1 MKLKKID
8 LLQKKAQ
15 FRTLI
20 REFFSAQ
27 GFCEVVTPLL
37 VSNPGLEPN
46 ILYFETEFAPLMGR
60 GKKQKLYLPTSPE
73 YHLKK
78 VLSWGAPRIFEMTR
92 AFRNGEW
99 GKEHFPEFEML
110 EWYRQPGSYEDIAKD
125 VEALLKKIWN
135 AFHEKDSQE
144 NRLQSQENNQLGEIK
159 HYQVKDLF
167 LKHAGVNLDLPIESD
182 EFHQVFVEKIDPVLE
197 KENLVFLWNFPA
209 SLRALSKLD
218 EKDPRYCKRFEVY
231 WRGIE
236 LGNAF
241 DELVD
246 PQELRK
252 VCENDRQK
260 RLQKYG
266 KSPDLDE
273 AFIEAHYH
281 LEKNMGGIAMGVDR
295 LFQWAIGAEN
305 LSEVLLFESFNT
317 EESKKPQVID
327 K

>member
-1 MKLKKID
+1 MNLKKIE
-8 LLQKKAQ
+8 LLQNRAQ

-20 REFFSAQ
+20 REFFSTQ

-46 ILYFETEFAPLMGR
+46 ILYFETEFTPLMGR

-78 VLSWGAPRIFEMTR
+78 VLSWGAPKIFEMTR

-99 GKEHFPEFEML
+99 GREHFPEFEML
-110 EWYRQPGSYEDIAKD
+110 EWYRQPGSYEEIAKD
-125 VEALLKKIWN
+125 VEGLLKKLWN
-135 AFHEKDSQE
+135 AFKKNKTTPIE
-144 NRLQSQENNQLGEIK
+144 LGEIK

-167 LKHAGVNLDLPIESD
+167 LKHAQINLDHPIESD
-182 EFHQVFVEKIDPVLE
+182 EFHQIFVEKIDPVLE

-246 PQELRK
+246 VQELRK
-252 VCENDRQK
+252 VCESDRQK
-260 RLQKYG
+260 RLEKYA

-273 AFIEAHYH
+273 AFIEAHHY
-281 LEKNMGGIAMGVDR
+281 LAKNMGGIAMGIDR
-295 LFQWAIGAEN
+295 LFQWAVGAEN
-305 LSEVLLFESFNT
+305 LSEVLLFESLQS
-317 EESKKPQVID
+317 E
-327 K
+327 

>member
-1 MKLKKID
+1 MNLKKID
-8 LLQKKAQ
+8 LLQKRAQ

-20 REFFSAQ
+20 REFFSTQ

-78 VLSWGAPRIFEMTR
+78 VLSWGAPKVFELTR

-110 EWYRQPGSYEDIAKD
+110 EWYRQPGSYEEIAKD
-125 VEALLKKIWN
+125 VEELLKKIWD
-135 AFHEKDSQE
+135 AFQK
-144 NRLQSQENNQLGEIK
+144 NQANLSELGEIK

-167 LKHAGVNLDLPIESD
+167 LKHAQINLDHPLESD
-182 EFHQVFVEKIDPVLE
+182 EFHQIFVEKIDPVLE

-241 DELVD
+241 DELIDV
-246 PQELRK
+246 QELRK
-252 VCENDRQK
+252 VCESDRQK
-260 RLQKYG
+260 RLEKYA

-273 AFIEAHYH
+273 AFIEAHQH
-281 LEKNMGGIAMGVDR
+281 LEKNMGGIAMGIDR
-295 LFQWAIGAEN
+295 LFQWAVGADN
-305 LSEVLLFESFNT
+305 LSEVLLFESIQN
-317 EESKKPQVID
+317 
-327 K
+327 

>member
-1 MKLKKID
+1 MNFKKID
-8 LLQKKAQ
+8 LLQKRAQ

-20 REFFSAQ
+20 REFFSIQ

-78 VLSWGAPRIFEMTR
+78 VLSWGAPKIFEMTR

-110 EWYRQPGSYEDIAKD
+110 EWYRQPGSYEEIAKD
-125 VEALLKKIWN
+125 VEELLKKIWN
-135 AFHEKDSQE
+135 AFQK
-144 NRLQSQENNQLGEIK
+144 NQANLSELDEIK

-167 LKHAGVNLDLPIESD
+167 LKYAQINLDHPIESD
-182 EFHQVFVEKIDPVLE
+182 EFHKIFIEKIDPVLE

-241 DELVD
+241 DELIDV
-246 PQELRK
+246 QELRK
-252 VCENDRQK
+252 VCESDRQK
-260 RLQKYG
+260 RLEKYA

-273 AFIEAHYH
+273 AFIEAHQH
-281 LEKNMGGIAMGVDR
+281 LAKNMGGIAMGMDR
-295 LFQWAIGAEN
+295 LFQWAVGADN
-305 LSEVLLFESFNT
+305 LSEVLLFESLN
-317 EESKKPQVID
+317 E
-327 K
+327 

>member
-1 MKLKKID
+1 MNLKKID
-8 LLQKKAQ
+8 LLQKRAQ

-20 REFFSAQ
+20 REFFSTQ

-78 VLSWGAPRIFEMTR
+78 ILSWGAPKIFEMTR

-110 EWYRQPGSYEDIAKD
+110 EWYRQPGSYEEIAKD
-125 VEALLKKIWN
+125 VEGLLKKIWN
-135 AFHEKDSQE
+135 SFQK
-144 NRLQSQENNQLGEIK
+144 NNATPKGLGEIK

-167 LKHAGVNLDLPIESD
+167 LKHAHMNLDHPIESD
-182 EFHQVFVEKIDPVLE
+182 EFHQVFIEKIDPVLE

-246 PQELRK
+246 AQELRR
-252 VCENDRQK
+252 VCESDRQK
-260 RLQKYG
+260 RLGKYG

-273 AFIEAHYH
+273 AFIEAHHY
-281 LEKNMGGIAMGVDR
+281 LAKNMGGIAMGVDR
-295 LFQWAIGAEN
+295 LFQWALNAEN
-305 LSEVLLFESFNT
+305 LSEVLLFESLQS
-317 EESKKPQVID
+317 E
-327 K
+327 

>member
-1 MKLKKID
+1 MNLKKID
-8 LLQKKAQ
+8 LLQKRAQ

-20 REFFSAQ
+20 REFFSTQ

-78 VLSWGAPRIFEMTR
+78 VLSWGAPKIFEMTR

-110 EWYRQPGSYEDIAKD
+110 EWYRQPGSYEEIAKD
-125 VEALLKKIWN
+125 VEELLKKIWD
-135 AFHEKDSQE
+135 AFQK
-144 NRLQSQENNQLGEIK
+144 NQANLSELGEIK

-167 LKHAGVNLDLPIESD
+167 LKHAQINLDHPLESD
-182 EFHQVFVEKIDPVLE
+182 EFHQIFVEKIDPVLE

-241 DELVD
+241 DELIDV
-246 PQELRK
+246 QELRK
-252 VCENDRQK
+252 VCESDRQK
-260 RLQKYG
+260 RLEKYA

-273 AFIEAHYH
+273 AFIEAHQH
-281 LEKNMGGIAMGVDR
+281 LEKNMGGIAMGIDR
-295 LFQWAIGAEN
+295 LFQWAVGADN
-305 LSEVLLFESFNT
+305 LSEVLLFESIQN
-317 EESKKPQVID
+317 
-327 K
+327 

>member
-1 MKLKKID
+1 MNLKKID
-8 LLQKKAQ
+8 LLQKRAQ
-15 FRTLI
+15 FRSLI
-20 REFFSAQ
+20 REFFSTQ

-78 VLSWGAPRIFEMTR
+78 VLSWGAPKVFELTR

-110 EWYRQPGSYEDIAKD
+110 EWYRQPGSYEEIAKD
-125 VEALLKKIWN
+125 VEELLKKIWD
-135 AFHEKDSQE
+135 AFQK
-144 NRLQSQENNQLGEIK
+144 NQANLRELGEIK

-167 LKHAGVNLDLPIESD
+167 LKHAQINLDHPLESD

-197 KENLVFLWNFPA
+197 KENLVVLWNFPA

-241 DELVD
+241 DELIDV
-246 PQELRK
+246 QELRK
-252 VCENDRQK
+252 VCESDRQK
-260 RLQKYG
+260 RLEKYA

-273 AFIEAHYH
+273 AFIEAHQH
-281 LEKNMGGIAMGVDR
+281 LAKNMGGIAMGMDR
-295 LFQWAIGAEN
+295 LFQWAVGADN
-305 LSEVLLFESFNT
+305 LSEVLLFESIQN
-317 EESKKPQVID
+317 
-327 K
+327 

>member
-1 MKLKKID
+1 MNLKKID
-8 LLQKKAQ
+8 LLQKRAQ

-20 REFFSAQ
+20 REFFSTQ

-78 VLSWGAPRIFEMTR
+78 VLSWGAPKVFELTR

-110 EWYRQPGSYEDIAKD
+110 EWYRQPGSYEEIAKD
-125 VEALLKKIWN
+125 VEELLKKIWDT
-135 AFHEKDSQE
+135 FQK
-144 NRLQSQENNQLGEIK
+144 NQANLSELGEIK

-167 LKHAGVNLDLPIESD
+167 FKHAQINLDHPLESD
-182 EFHQVFVEKIDPVLE
+182 EFHQIFVEKIDPILE

-241 DELVD
+241 DELIDV
-246 PQELRK
+246 QELRK
-252 VCENDRQK
+252 VCESDRQK
-260 RLQKYG
+260 RLEKYA

-273 AFIEAHYH
+273 AFIEAHHH
-281 LEKNMGGIAMGVDR
+281 LEKNMGGIAMGIDR
-295 LFQWAIGAEN
+295 LFQWAVGADN
-305 LSEVLLFESFNT
+305 LSEVLLFE
-317 EESKKPQVID
+317 KLQD
-327 K
+327 

>member
-1 MKLKKID
+1 MNLEKID

-15 FRTLI
+15 FRSLL

-46 ILYFETEFAPLMGR
+46 ILYFETEFTPLMGR

-78 VLSWGAPRIFEMTR
+78 VLSWGVPKVFEITR

-110 EWYRQPGSYEDIAKD
+110 EWYRQPGSYEEIAKD
-125 VEALLKKIWN
+125 VEELLKKIWN
-135 AFHEKDSQE
+135 TFQI
-144 NRLQSQENNQLGEIK
+144 NQKTSRKLGEIK
-159 HYQVKDLF
+159 HYQVRDLF
-167 LKHAGVNLDLPIESD
+167 LKYAQTNLDDPIESD
-182 EFHQVFVEKIDPVLE
+182 DFHQIFIEKIDPVLE
-197 KENLVFLWNFPA
+197 KEELVFLWNFPA

-218 EKDPRYCKRFEVY
+218 EKNPLYCKRFEVY

-246 PQELRK
+246 TEELRK
-252 VCENDRQK
+252 VCESDRQK
-260 RLQKYG
+260 RLDKYG
-266 KSPDLDE
+266 KSPDLDDSFL
-273 AFIEAHYH
+273 AAHDH
-281 LEKNMGGIAMGVDR
+281 LEKNMGGIAMGMDR
-295 LFQWAIGAEN
+295 LFQWVLGAED
-305 LSEVLLFESFNT
+305 LSKVLLFESLSV

>member
-1 MKLKKID
+1 MNLKKID
-8 LLQKKAQ
+8 LLQKRAQ

-20 REFFSAQ
+20 REFFSTQ

-78 VLSWGAPRIFEMTR
+78 VLSWGAPKIFEMTR

-110 EWYRQPGSYEDIAKD
+110 EWYRQPGSYEEIAKD
-125 VEALLKKIWN
+125 VEELLKKIWD
-135 AFHEKDSQE
+135 AFQK
-144 NRLQSQENNQLGEIK
+144 NQANLSELGEVK

-167 LKHAGVNLDLPIESD
+167 LKHAQINLDHPLESD
-182 EFHQVFVEKIDPVLE
+182 EFHQIFVEKIDPVLE

-241 DELVD
+241 DELIDV
-246 PQELRK
+246 QELRK
-252 VCENDRQK
+252 VCESDRQK
-260 RLQKYG
+260 RLEKYA

-273 AFIEAHYH
+273 AFIEAHQH
-281 LEKNMGGIAMGVDR
+281 LAKNMGGIAMGMDR
-295 LFQWAIGAEN
+295 LFQWAVGADN
-305 LSEVLLFESFNT
+305 LSEVLLFESIQN
-317 EESKKPQVID
+317 
-327 K
+327 